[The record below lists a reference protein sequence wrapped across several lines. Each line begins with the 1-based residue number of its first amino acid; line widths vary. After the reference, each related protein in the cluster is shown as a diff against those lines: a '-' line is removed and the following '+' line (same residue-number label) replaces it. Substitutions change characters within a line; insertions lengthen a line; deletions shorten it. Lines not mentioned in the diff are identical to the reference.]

1 MVDFGQ
7 LFRYYKYLVLQK
19 INNAFEPGDPV
30 LELATAGRGS
40 TSVVPGGTEKEWI
53 VRPEQE
59 KIDRVVAG
67 EEHGHYYLLLGEKG
81 CGKTSMILD
90 AMHKVDGLGI
100 AMMEC
105 HAGQFFRIPTTCKRG
120 ENLQWQC
127 AEKTWKY
134 SAYGSGK
141 L

>member
-1 MVDFGQ
+1 MT
-7 LFRYYKYLVLQK
+7 R
-19 INNAFEPGDPV
+19 
-30 LELATAGRGS
+30 
-40 TSVVPGGTEKEWI
+40 I

-105 HAGQFFRIPTTCKRG
+105 HAGSFTPCLHLTRLYQSSIR
-120 ENLQWQC
+120 
-127 AEKTWKY
+127 
-134 SAYGSGK
+134 
-141 L
+141 